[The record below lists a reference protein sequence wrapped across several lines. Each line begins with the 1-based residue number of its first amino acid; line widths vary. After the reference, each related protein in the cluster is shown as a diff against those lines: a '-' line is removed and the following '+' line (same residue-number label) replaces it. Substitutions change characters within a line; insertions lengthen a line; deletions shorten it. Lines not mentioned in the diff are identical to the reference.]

1 MIAPYFSDV
10 DTRGTGNIWY
20 RSTLDPVL
28 LEKAKN
34 DIPMVLSGPNFNLTW
49 LFIAT
54 WDHVGYYNTKTDK
67 VIITAEC
74 MYMHAIYTDINITR
88 RIELRSMADASDL
101 SKNYINLQD
110 SKITWHLCKNKEKS
124 S

>member
-20 RSTLDPVL
+20 RSTFDPL
-28 LEKAKN
+28 LLAKAKI
-34 DIPMVLSGPNFNLTW
+34 DIPLVLSGPNFNLTW

-54 WDHVGYYNTKTDK
+54 WDHVGYYDYNTDK

-74 MYMHAIYTDINITR
+74 MYMHAIYTDLNITS

-101 SKNYINLQD
+101 SK
-110 SKITWHLCKNKEKS
+110 KEYKS
-124 S
+124 ACRTLK